1 MKKVLASLALAA
13 GLSVVALGNAWAA
26 DLKEITVGYFQEWP
40 TPNMA
45 AMLDKTYDKEMGVKI
60 NWRSFGN
67 GNEMSAAMAS
77 GNLQIA
83 FSQGLVPFVVAVSK
97 GLKIKMVSVAVSYA
111 EADNCVVSKAS
122 GITQA
127 NAKELEGK
135 KVGTSIGNV
144 THYKLLRMLKHL
156 GVDASKVDIVQ
167 MNATDAAVAFA
178 RGDITMGCG
187 WGGGLLRMLK
197 TGNLLMTAAEQE
209 ALGIRVFD
217 VVSVTDDFLNQHPDL
232 IQKFVDVTENANAA
246 YAADPTAAM
255 PKIARASGMDLA
267 DANQIM
273 AMFTFPTKAELA
285 SKDWFG
291 GTIQNF
297 TKQVADFFVA
307 QKQMDSALADY
318 SSTITDR
325 FLK

>member
-1 MKKVLASLALAA
+1 MKKVLASLAMAV
-13 GLSVVALGNAWAA
+13 GLGVVAMSNAWAT
-26 DLKEITVGYFQEWP
+26 DIKEITVGYFQEWP

-45 AMLDKTYDKEMGVKI
+45 AMLDKKYDKEMGVKI
-60 NWRSFGN
+60 KWRSFGN

-111 EADNCVVSKAS
+111 EADNCVVSKKS

-144 THYKLLRMLKHL
+144 THYKLLRMLKYL
-156 GVDASKVDIVQ
+156 GVDAKKVNIVQ

-217 VVSVTDDFLNQHPDL
+217 VVSVTDDFLNTHPDL
-232 IQKFVDVTENANAA
+232 VQKFVDVTDASNTA
-246 YAADPTAAM
+246 YAADPASM
-255 PKIARASGMDLA
+255 LPKIAKASGMDLA
-267 DANQIM
+267 DAKVIIK
-273 AMFTFPTKAELA
+273 MFTFPSKKELA
-285 SKDWFG
+285 SKAWFG

-297 TKQVADFFVA
+297 TKEVADFFVA
-307 QKQMDSALADY
+307 QKQMDKALVDY
-318 SSTITDR
+318 GPTITDR
-325 FLK
+325 FVK